1 MDLESTHGHHRLL
14 TRREKEKRVDYLGVE
29 ARRRRREETL
39 VRLGWTPGLDPKRRR
54 GFWFSGGF
62 ADAPLVFFFFERSPL
77 VFWRRR
83 RWWWCGGPRPWM
95 VMARSS

>member
-62 ADAPLVFFFFERSPL
+62 ADAPSCFSFLRGAPRVLEEEEE
-77 VFWRRR
+77 VVV
-83 RWWWCGGPRPWM
+83 RWPAAVDGDGPF
-95 VMARSS
+95 